1 MATVAITAANLL
13 FDTASANLGV
23 FGAATNTAGAA
34 ITTGGSAVATATADG
49 WTVGPPTGRSLA
61 DGTLLLILSTDAT
74 GDTFSIL
81 PGNRTVAA
89 PTTAAVGVVP
99 PSQRGGL
106 ATTTYV
112 VAATNTIVV
121 APDISAHLK
130 IDGTIVVTSTDI
142 GSNLAAV
149 LLPRGA

>member
-34 ITTGGSAVATATADG
+34 NSTGGSAVATATADG
-49 WTVGPPTGRSLA
+49 WTVSPATGRSLS
-61 DGTLLLILSTDAT
+61 DGLLLLILSTDAT

-89 PTTAAVGVVP
+89 PTTAATGVLP
-99 PSQRGGL
+99 PSMRGGL

-112 VAATNTIVV
+112 VAANNTIVV
-121 APDISAHLK
+121 AVDPSIHMK
-130 IDGTIVVTSTDI
+130 VDGTVVVTSTDI